1 MTYLLRFITSSRRG
15 AGTASPVRVQSLV
28 GLRGRGGPYPWWWT
42 AGGFPTGSEREFALP
57 GHADL
62 GELQELELE
71 TEAEG
76 DGWLLD
82 SVVVSGHGASTRFP
96 HGHWLGDSDA
106 ADGETGPRQVIL
118 RRAAAPD
125 AARDC
130 ASARPLSRI
139 QTWAAAVP
147 EKSKVASGV
156 RALVGR
162 FEGSAGEDAFFIAA
176 NQVRF
181 ALADGV
187 SQWVRAHTLCQG
199 AMSSPTRITQ
209 SELGIDAGLF
219 ARQLAKGALVHNSVV
234 GAYQDAV
241 RSGLKGSATLLLVDV
256 DLRLAR
262 AAVTSLGDSKC
273 VLVRG
278 GKIVQRTVEQEHG
291 FGRPFQLSSQVDAR
305 DQPSHALRVDWP
317 LLAGDVLVAATD
329 GLFDN
334 VMESDIAATVDAHA
348 AAPAEAAR
356 ALVHRAWTMSQEE
369 FARTPF
375 SIGASEA
382 FDLAFSGGKQDDVTC
397 VVARV
402 D

>member
-1 MTYLLRFITSSRRG
+1 
-15 AGTASPVRVQSLV
+15 VH
-28 GLRGRGGPYPWWWT
+28 
-42 AGGFPTGSEREFALP
+42 AL
-57 GHADL
+57 A
-62 GELQELELE
+62 EL
-71 TEAEG
+71 T
-76 DGWLLD
+76 
-82 SVVVSGHGASTRFP
+82 
-96 HGHWLGDSDA
+96 
-106 ADGETGPRQVIL
+106 
-118 RRAAAPD
+118 
-125 AARDC
+125 ARD
-130 ASARPLSRI
+130 
-139 QTWAAAVP
+139 
-147 EKSKVASGV
+147 
-156 RALVGR
+156 
-162 FEGSAGEDAFFIAA
+162 
-176 NQVRF
+176 
-181 ALADGV
+181 
-187 SQWVRAHTLCQG
+187 H
-199 AMSSPTRITQ
+199 Q

-219 ARQLAKGALVHNSVV
+219 ARQLAKGALLHNSVT

-278 GKIVQRTVEQEHG
+278 GKVVERTVEQEHG

-317 LLAGDVLVAATD
+317 LKAGDVLVAATD

-348 AAPAEAAR
+348 AAPAAEVAR
-356 ALVHRAWTMSQEE
+356 ALAHRAWTTSQEE